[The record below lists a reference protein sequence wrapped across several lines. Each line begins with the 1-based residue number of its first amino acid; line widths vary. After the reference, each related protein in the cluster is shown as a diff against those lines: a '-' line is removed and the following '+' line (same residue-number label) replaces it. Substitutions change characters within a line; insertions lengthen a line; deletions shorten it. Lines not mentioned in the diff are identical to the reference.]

1 MRPVLV
7 DAQGMHGMHGMH
19 PSQNPATFEVPSAAD
34 LAALRPGHLV
44 KVSNRRD
51 RFWVTLTD
59 ARPDGELAGVVRD
72 RLVAKQRY
80 DRGDLIHF
88 CTRNVYDT
96 HPPLL
101 RERRTGGFL
110 SRLVRVFFSG

>member
-96 HPPLL
+96 HPPL

>member
-7 DAQGMHGMHGMH
+7 DAQGVHGMH
-19 PSQNPATFEVPSAAD
+19 PTFEVPSAAE

-44 KVSNRRD
+44 KVSNRFD

-80 DRGDLIHF
+80 DKGDLIHF
-88 CTRNVYDT
+88 GTRNVYDT
-96 HPPLL
+96 HPPI
-101 RERRTGGFL
+101 RRSGGFL

>member
-7 DAQGMHGMHGMH
+7 DAQGMHGMH

-34 LAALRPGHLV
+34 L
-44 KVSNRRD
+44 SNRRD